1 LSANAAAWIQAGG
14 AIAAIAGAIWL
25 SRRETIIHRRERRA
39 LGEEVAWAVRFALTN
54 AQLEARTIA
63 AKLVDEY
70 LLNKENPERHW
81 MLRTKN
87 CRNVLQIFAQRLDH
101 IHPVANH
108 IASNGALLLRQMD
121 EDLKQALVAINEGKR
136 PSIPIVTDIVSYE
149 AHFERLLSLFD
160 DRMRRVSKALDEGG
174 DILPVREFK
183 HRDIPP

>member
-1 LSANAAAWIQAGG
+1 
-14 AIAAIAGAIWL
+14 
-25 SRRETIIHRRERRA
+25 
-39 LGEEVAWAVRFALTN
+39 
-54 AQLEARTIA
+54 
-63 AKLVDEY
+63 
-70 LLNKENPERHW
+70 
-81 MLRTKN
+81 
-87 CRNVLQIFAQRLDH
+87 
-101 IHPVANH
+101 
-108 IASNGALLLRQMD
+108 MD